1 MGKKVSKYLVKSLT
15 IAFFLL
21 AFYILIFGSIA
32 RKNNQLLSIFGYSYS
47 SVPTNSMS
55 GDNSDSFDAG
65 SFIISKKVKF
75 ENIKVGDIIIFQDKN
90 ILVVHRVVDINDDGS
105 LVTKGDN
112 NDSIDANFVTKN
124 NYQAKVIKSFMIGS
138 LGKNLSGY
146 QLQILFILI
155 IVLIIFL
162 IYQFFILIKEINE
175 NKLRKIKQE
184 QQLKLEEEIKNEI
197 NKEWFYD
204 KQTV

>member
-162 IYQFFILIKEINE
+162 IYQFFVLIKEINE

-197 NKEWFYD
+197 NKE
-204 KQTV
+204 